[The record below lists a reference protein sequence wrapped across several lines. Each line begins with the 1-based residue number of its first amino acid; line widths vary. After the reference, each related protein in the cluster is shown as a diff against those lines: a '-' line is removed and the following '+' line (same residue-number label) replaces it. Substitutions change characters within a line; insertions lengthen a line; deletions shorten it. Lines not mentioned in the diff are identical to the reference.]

1 MLKDGTVPLYAKR
14 IAQDRDPVSVFFV
27 GRSSIFSCSVV
38 GEKHDM
44 ERFFSFKFSSVRI
57 AIENAFGQLKGRF
70 GCLKTSYGY
79 WYQCITPSYYGL
91 FRLTQL

>member
-1 MLKDGTVPLYAKR
+1 MVQCRYMQNVLLKTEILYL
-14 IAQDRDPVSVFFV
+14 FFVV